1 METWSALCFW
11 ELPHFV
17 REFGRS
23 APASAENLTLQH
35 HLENSNLDLRQL
47 RQSCPKHR
55 LLKGLNQNGLS
66 EIVQLNIKSLSEAA
80 HKFLLPQTITPHV
93 YEGKCPDIHEVIH
106 KTSPI
111 PGPIAP
117 VNQSHPVWQ
126 FD

>member
-1 METWSALCFW
+1 METWSAFSFW
-11 ELPHFV
+11 RSPRSVRDFGRRLPHQPKTSSF
-17 REFGRS
+17 S
-23 APASAENLTLQH
+23 YNL
-35 HLENSNLDLRQL
+35 EKINLDLHQL

-93 YEGKCPDIHEVIH
+93 YEGKCPDIRKVIH